1 MTVRQFLD
9 AFPLAVIGVDCERR
23 VALWNAAAERL
34 LGWSAADVLGKPDPS
49 IPLEVAAEHKTMWE
63 AAFRGETA
71 MQRESARITR
81 DGTPLDVEITTA
93 SDDALALMFLS
104 DVTERRAVEGHLAEH
119 ENQLRLMLEQLP
131 AIISTYDDNLV
142 FTSVQGAGLRALG
155 VEASAFIG
163 TRLPNLVG
171 EDAPTVASIRAAL
184 RGESSMNEYEY
195 VGRWYANR
203 TEPLRHHD
211 GTIAGAINLGFD
223 ITERRRAETALR
235 ESREQLRRLSAA
247 MHRVQEEQRRLIA
260 RELHDELGQLL
271 TSLRLDLG
279 LMRRELRKVTTAA
292 LEARIGT
299 MVDLVDLTIKTVQR
313 VATELR
319 PRLLDDF
326 GLRAALEN
334 ETMSFTE
341 RTGIDVKL
349 TIRGDESI
357 DADSA
362 TALYRIVQEGLTN
375 VARHSGATRVNV
387 RVEACGGRVEAE
399 LRDNGR
405 GIAETEVNNSS
416 ALGLLGVRERAFAL
430 GGEAVIEAIPGDGTR
445 VFVSLPQLGNGNS
458 ATTRVPAPDD
468 E

>member
-9 AFPLAVIGVDCERR
+9 SFPLAVTGVDSERR

-34 LGWSAADVLGKPDPS
+34 LGWSAADVVGKPDPS
-49 IPLEVAAEHKTMWE
+49 VPLEVAAEHKTMWE
-63 AAFRGETA
+63 AAFRGDTA

-81 DGTPLDVEITTA
+81 DGTLLDVEITTA
-93 SDDALALMFLS
+93 SDDGLALMFLR
-104 DVTERRAVEGHLAEH
+104 DVTERRAEEDRLAER

-131 AIISTYDDNLV
+131 AIIATYDDNLV
-142 FTSVQGAGLRALG
+142 FTAAQGAGLRALG
-155 VEASAFIG
+155 ADASAFVG
-163 TRLPNLVG
+163 VALPDLIG
-171 EDAPTVASIRAAL
+171 EDAAPLASIRAAL
-184 RGESSMNEYEY
+184 RGESSTNEYEY
-195 VGRWYANR
+195 LGRWYANR
-203 TEPLRHHD
+203 AEPLRRRD

-223 ITERRRAETALR
+223 ITERRQAETALR
-235 ESREQLRRLSAA
+235 ESREQLRSLSVA
-247 MHRVQEEQRRLIA
+247 MNRVQEEQRRRIS

-279 LMRRELRKVTTAA
+279 LMRRELRKVPTAA

-299 MVDLVDLTIKTVQR
+299 MVDLVDLTIKTVRR

-334 ETMSFTE
+334 ETTSFTE

-349 TIRGDESI
+349 TIRGDQSI

-387 RVEACGGRVEAE
+387 RIEACAGRVEAE

-405 GIAETEVNNSS
+405 GITETEVNDAS

-430 GGEAVIEAIPGDGTR
+430 GGEAVIEAVPDGTR
-445 VFVSLPQLGNGNS
+445 VFVSLPQ
-458 ATTRVPAPDD
+458 
-468 E
+468 